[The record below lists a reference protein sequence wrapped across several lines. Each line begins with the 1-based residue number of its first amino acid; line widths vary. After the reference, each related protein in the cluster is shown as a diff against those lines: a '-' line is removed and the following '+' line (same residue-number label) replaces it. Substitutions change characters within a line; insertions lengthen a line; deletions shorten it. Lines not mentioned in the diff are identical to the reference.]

1 MSHDPIGRPMILL
14 VGLGN
19 PGEKYARQRHNI
31 GFMAVD
37 EIIRR
42 HNFSP
47 ERKRFQ
53 GLICEGTLNGEKA
66 LVLKPQTYMNESGR
80 SVGEAMRFYKLDPS
94 DVVVMHD
101 ELDLPAAKVR
111 IKTGGGAAGNNG
123 IRSIASHIGAE
134 FRRLRIG
141 IGHPGDRARV
151 SSHVLGDFA
160 KADKAWVDPLLDAIA
175 EAAPLL
181 AEGKDSTFANKVHL
195 ILNPPQPKKP
205 KPEKPAQHTKQKD
218 TPDGV

>member
-1 MSHDPIGRPMILL
+1 MILL

-80 SVGEAMRFYKLDPS
+80 SVGEAMRFYKLEPS

-123 IRSIASHIGAE
+123 IRSIVSHIGAE

-160 KADKAWVDPLLDAIA
+160 KADKAWLDPLLNAIA

-195 ILNPPQPKKP
+195 ILNPPQHKKP
-205 KPEKPAQHTKQKD
+205 KPEKQAQHTKQKD

>member
-1 MSHDPIGRPMILL
+1 MILI

-53 GLICEGTLNGEKA
+53 GLVCEGTLDGEKA

-80 SVGEAMRFYKLDPS
+80 AVGEAMRFYKLTPS

-123 IRSIASHIGAE
+123 IKSITSHIGADY
-134 FRRLRIG
+134 RRLRIG
-141 IGHPGDRARV
+141 IGHPGDRDRV

-160 KADKAWVDPLLDAIA
+160 KADKVWLDPLLDAIA

-181 AEGKDSTFANKVHL
+181 AQNKDSTFANKVHL

-205 KPEKPAQHTKQKD
+205 KPEKQTNSEKQAGQENQKD

>member
-1 MSHDPIGRPMILL
+1 MILL

-42 HNFSP
+42 HSFSP

-53 GLICEGTLNGEKA
+53 GLVSEGTLDGEKA

-80 SVGEAMRFYKLDPS
+80 AVQEAMRFYKLGLEDI
-94 DVVVMHD
+94 VVFHD
-101 ELDLPAAKVR
+101 ELDLPAGKVR
-111 IKTGGGAAGNNG
+111 VKTGGGAAGNNG
-123 IRSIASHIGAE
+123 IRSIAAHIGPD
-134 FRRLRIG
+134 FRRVRLG
-141 IGHPGDRARV
+141 IGHPGDKARV

-160 KADKAWVDPLLDAIA
+160 KADRTWLEPLLDAMA

-181 AEGKDSTFANKVHL
+181 AEGKDSSFANRVHL

-205 KPEKPAQHTKQKD
+205 RPEKNSGPETKED
-218 TPDGV
+218 